1 MNFKIFT
8 FAIAICYILL
18 GCKGNTHSHSHDSH
32 EHTHEHHE
40 HNHDHNHEHNDDHE
54 HNHEANHDHDH
65 EHEHETEHSHEAEHA
80 HEHTDVINFTCE
92 QAELI
97 GLTTEK
103 IEAADFVEA
112 IKVGGKIISAP
123 GDATVIVAKA
133 SGTINFI
140 NTHIGEGTKVSKD
153 SPILQIIPAGTIDGN
168 PTAKAENEYKA
179 ALADYNRAKELT
191 KEQIISQ
198 RDFEQS
204 EQRYYDALNAY
215 NDLKDQHADGNV
227 NVTSPINGYITEI
240 LVNEGDY
247 IEAGTIL
254 GKVSLNNSLHLVAD
268 VTEKNYSKLKG
279 VQSANFKVNYS
290 PKLFKLSDLQGEY
303 ISYGKNL
310 EQNYAFIH
318 ATFEFN
324 NTGEFIPGSYAE
336 IYLLGKPKANTI
348 SIPTTALLE
357 EQGLYFVYT
366 LIGHDEY
373 KKIQVEVGGNNG
385 ERTEIL
391 NGVKANDIVVTKG
404 VYNLKLA
411 EKASLIPE
419 GHSHN
424 H

>member
-8 FAIAICYILL
+8 FAIAICYTLL
-18 GCKGNTHSHSHDSH
+18 CCKDNTHSHNHDSH

-40 HNHDHNHEHNDDHE
+40 HEHEHEHTHNHEHEHTHTHE
-54 HNHEANHDHDH
+54 HNPTGGHEN
-65 EHEHETEHSHEAEHA
+65 EHT

-103 IEAADFVEA
+103 LQATDFVEA

-140 NTHIGEGTKVSKD
+140 NTHISEGTKVFKD
-153 SPILQIIPAGTIDGN
+153 APILQIIPAGTIDGN
-168 PTAKAENEYKA
+168 PLAKAENEYKA
-179 ALADYNRAKELT
+179 ALADYDRAKELT

-198 RDFEQS
+198 REFEQS
-204 EQRYYDALNAY
+204 EHRYLDALNAY
-215 NDLKDQHADGNV
+215 NDLNNQHSDGNI

-240 LVNEGDY
+240 LVDEGDY

-268 VTEKNYSKLKG
+268 VTEKNYSKLQSI
-279 VQSANFKVNYS
+279 QSANFKVNYS

-348 SIPTTALLE
+348 SVPTSSLLE
-357 EQGLYFVYT
+357 EEGLYFVYT

-385 ERTEIL
+385 ERIEIL
-391 NGVKANDIVVTKG
+391 NGVKADDIVVTRG
-404 VYNLKLA
+404 GYNLKLA